1 MSPEVFALIVCWS
14 VLLVGASFALVL
26 IAFPAKSTT
35 QQSIERARARIEATR
50 KRRAM
55 KENAPAKRR
64 IARAIRARV

>member
-1 MSPEVFALIVCWS
+1 MSPEIFALIVGWS
-14 VLLVGASFALVL
+14 VLLVGASFAFVL

-55 KENAPAKRR
+55 KANAPAKRR